1 LKSRAKDFD
10 VMKNFRS
17 SLCFL
22 FLSSLS
28 ISGNAAV
35 IGISNGTFESQIPLN
50 NGAIFAI
57 NDWFEES
64 TNSGS
69 YSEWLYRS
77 STDMGVNTSS
87 VLGFSNQVGYVYS
100 LIGTYTANEV
110 VTISGDIL
118 QRAQLASINNGFN
131 LELLAGEFLTAA
143 DGTAL
148 NVTLLDTHVFSR
160 ADLETLGIGAASS
173 STAYSAPFSV
183 NLNSGTAGTDG
194 SALWLRITRPAPD
207 GEVFLDNLVAVSIPE
222 PSVAF
227 LSGGGLFALIL
238 GRRRQRK

>member
-35 IGISNGTFESQIPLN
+35 IGISNGTFESQIPPN

-148 NVTLLDTHVFSR
+148 NVTLL
-160 ADLETLGIGAASS
+160 GIGAASS